1 MMKHILL
8 GTSSLLITPTR
19 MGRRRRMERQHKYSL
34 SMVNTLDLSR
44 VCWSQARKLNPL
56 LNKLIDASLKGFYS
70 HRSWLSR
77 SQRRTSAT
85 QAWAALQ
92 GKGTEAKRHTKEQY
106 EHPAPEGM
114 HDLALG
120 WTHGQWTVP
129 FKTLLPTLSG
139 LLPYIWGL
147 HLFLAGINSIS
158 GTINRVEL
166 DGPLGISQASFMSF

>member
-70 HRSWLSR
+70 HRS
-77 SQRRTSAT
+77 
-85 QAWAALQ
+85 
-92 GKGTEAKRHTKEQY
+92 
-106 EHPAPEGM
+106 
-114 HDLALG
+114 
-120 WTHGQWTVP
+120 
-129 FKTLLPTLSG
+129 
-139 LLPYIWGL
+139 
-147 HLFLAGINSIS
+147 
-158 GTINRVEL
+158 
-166 DGPLGISQASFMSF
+166 